1 MVYQKLCVKFSLWK
15 LNFFISDMV
24 IGIKKIKNYE
34 NILGIKF
41 KIILNKNKNILYRIC
56 NFGVSRNY
64 KEVKEFILKIKFF
77 LYTLYILFIYIK
89 IVFRCNFSF

>member
-1 MVYQKLCVKFSLWK
+1 MVYQELCVKFSLCK

-41 KIILNKNKNILYRIC
+41 KIILNKNKN
-56 NFGVSRNY
+56 V
-64 KEVKEFILKIKFF
+64 
-77 LYTLYILFIYIK
+77 
-89 IVFRCNFSF
+89 